1 MNSSNRKSSTGV
13 HCLAALGLMLC
24 VVACARNPQP
34 DIAASMPVDYRE
46 RHPIRLVDGQRSLQI
61 FVGSVR
67 SGLTPTQRA
76 QVTSLGSDW
85 RREGTGYILVET
97 PAGAANSGAARQ
109 TVHEIRSLLK
119 FAGVPQKAMIVRN
132 YDQLYRQDLGV
143 IRVIYTR
150 IEAKAGPCGEWPDNL
165 GPGVLGNSQPW
176 PLPDSENRPYWNF
189 GCATQRNLA
198 SSVANPEDLVQPRA
212 ETPTYAARRSTV
224 VDKYSK
230 GTDPSTTYSSSN
242 NGKVS
247 TVGP

>member
-1 MNSSNRKSSTGV
+1 MNSSDHKGSTGAR
-13 HCLAALGLMLC
+13 CLAALGLMLFMA
-24 VVACARNPQP
+24 ACTHNAEPE
-34 DIAASMPVDYRE
+34 ITASMPVDYRD

-76 QVTSLGSDW
+76 QVVSLGSDW

-97 PAGAANSGAARQ
+97 PAGAVNSGAARQ
-109 TVHEIRSLLK
+109 TVHEIRSLLR
-119 FAGVPQKAMIVRN
+119 FAGVPPKAMIVRS
-132 YDQLYRQDLGV
+132 YQQAYRQDLGV
-143 IRVIYTR
+143 IRVAYTR
-150 IEAKAGPCGEWPDNL
+150 IEAKAGPCGIWPDNL
-165 GPGVLGNSQPW
+165 GSGVIGYSEPW

-212 ETPTYAARRSTV
+212 ETQAYASRRSTV

-230 GTDPSTTYSSSN
+230 GTDPSTTYSSSS